1 MTLSMHQIKA
11 IMDKNQPQHIIKIL
25 ILIDPYLEQI
35 NFAALIIINAMVQF
49 NQILIV
55 GINYLHF
62 VFHLEFPTC
71 DLGNA

>member
-35 NFAALIIINAMVQF
+35 NFAALIINAMVQV
-49 NQILIV
+49 NQILII

>member
-1 MTLSMHQIKA
+1 MTLSMHQMKA
-11 IMDKNQPQHIIKIL
+11 IMDKNQPQHIIKLL

-35 NFAALIIINAMVQF
+35 NFAELIINAMVQF

>member
-11 IMDKNQPQHIIKIL
+11 IMDKNQPQHIIKLL

-35 NFAALIIINAMVQF
+35 NFAALIINAMVQF

-62 VFHLEFPTC
+62 AFHLEFPTC

>member
-11 IMDKNQPQHIIKIL
+11 IMDKNQPQHIIKLL

-35 NFAALIIINAMVQF
+35 NFAELIINAMVQF

>member
-1 MTLSMHQIKA
+1 
-11 IMDKNQPQHIIKIL
+11 
-25 ILIDPYLEQI
+25 
-35 NFAALIIINAMVQF
+35 MVQF

-71 DLGNA
+71 DLGNAWNGHHNLYKFYDHNLLGIGIMDLLSNLDTVNG